1 MGTADRIVV
10 DSLRDLYRYRYREPC
25 LLPGH
30 EILALYNRALSDE
43 WVRDSRRMALRLM
56 RRVDT
61 GFEV

>member
-1 MGTADRIVV
+1 MAPADRGMVEA
-10 DSLRDLYRYRYREPC
+10 LRDSYRMRYREPC

-30 EILALYNRALSDE
+30 EIIGLWRRALALD
-43 WVRDSRRMALRLM
+43 WVKDCHRMTLRLM